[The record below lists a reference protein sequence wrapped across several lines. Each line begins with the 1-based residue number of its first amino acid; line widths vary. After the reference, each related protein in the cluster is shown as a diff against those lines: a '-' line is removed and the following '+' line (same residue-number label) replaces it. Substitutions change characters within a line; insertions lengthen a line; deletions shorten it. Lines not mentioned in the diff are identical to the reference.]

1 MKTFPEGIHG
11 TKDGCG
17 EYINDFILYY
27 TVKAVKA
34 RLKDTG
40 KIFVIKFN
48 SFFTDL
54 KSIFK
59 YVYQCFPNKASKHEL
74 LTM

>member
-48 SFFTDL
+48 SFFL
-54 KSIFK
+54 QI
-59 YVYQCFPNKASKHEL
+59 
-74 LTM
+74 

>member
-11 TKDGCG
+11 TKDGSG

-48 SFFTDL
+48 SFFL
-54 KSIFK
+54 QI
-59 YVYQCFPNKASKHEL
+59 
-74 LTM
+74 